1 MNRDLFNKKKRMSE
15 MNDNTD
21 PDWAEDVSF
30 SSLEKKIKDSK
41 KATLFAL
48 RPLDEKESKRKN
60 GSLYVGQ
67 YTKQSRN

>member
-41 KATLFAL
+41 KATMFAL
-48 RPLDEKESKRKN
+48 RPLDEKETKRKKSRFFFA
-60 GSLYVGQ
+60 GSV
-67 YTKQSRN
+67 